1 MRILVADDEPRVIAA
16 YKVCLE
22 QEDGS
27 SNQELDALGAEL
39 FGEASGAESLTPL
52 ANCRVDYVNQGQS
65 AIDAIR
71 TAITIGDPYSVLFLD
86 MRMPPGIDGKETAR
100 QVRTIDQ
107 NVNIVIV
114 TGYSDHSPM
123 EVAKVAGPLDKLYY
137 LAKPFE
143 TAEIHQLSHSL
154 TAKWEME
161 EALKRAHAALALKVS
176 QLEEAQIE
184 ISASEAR
191 CRHIAL
197 HDQLTRLPN
206 RLSFQECL
214 NTALSRK
221 QDEVAVLF
229 VDLDRFKMIN
239 DTLGHSAG
247 DELISRLGEKMA
259 RLLPTGAILARLGG
273 DEFGIVLGDTSIE
286 NGVRI
291 GNQLVSVC
299 AEQLDLFGTQVQ
311 VSASIGIAFRGSSN
325 SDGSELLRRAD
336 LALYQ
341 AKKAGRGVLREFEPS
356 IDESARKRAE
366 IDSRLRVAIEQDVLT
381 LAYQPIINPADGEPM
396 GYEALLRWEDPEYGS
411 ISPSIFVPIAEETGL
426 VVKLGEWVI
435 HKAIN
440 DCATWPSGVVSINL
454 STRHF
459 QSQSLVD
466 YVVDEARKANLPI
479 ARVQLEITET
489 ALFDD
494 AQLAAEILVEL
505 RKAGLRIALDD
516 FGTGYSSLVNLKDF
530 EIDCIKIDQSFVATL
545 GEDHQTSAIVNSVT
559 NLARS
564 LGLSVVAE
572 GVESEMQVQALRMIG
587 CGLMQGYYYSAPM
600 ELNQLPF
607 RNLSGP
613 GEQEALAWPSTH
625 LRSSAG

>member
-22 QEDGS
+22 QEQGAS
-27 SNQELDALGAEL
+27 SEELDALGAEL
-39 FGEASGAESLTPL
+39 FGEASSEEMLLPL
-52 ANCRVDYVNQGQS
+52 SGCRVDYVNQGQ
-65 AIDAIR
+65 AAVDAIR

-154 TAKWEME
+154 SAKWAME
-161 EALKRAHAALALKVS
+161 EALKRAHEALALKVA

-214 NTALSRK
+214 NTALSNK
-221 QDEVAVLF
+221 QSEVAVLF
-229 VDLDRFKMIN
+229 IDLDRFKMIN

-259 RLLPTGAILARLGG
+259 RLLPAGAILARLGG
-273 DEFGIVLGDTSIE
+273 DEFGIVLGDTSVPV
-286 NGVRI
+286 GMKI
-291 GNQLVSVC
+291 GEELVAVC
-299 AEQLDLFGTQVQ
+299 AEQLELFGTQVQ
-311 VSASIGIAFRGSSN
+311 VSASIGVAFRGNTN

-356 IDESARKRAE
+356 IDESARKRSE
-366 IDSRLRVAIEQDVLT
+366 IDSRLRVAIEQDILK
-381 LAYQPIINPADGEPM
+381 LAYQPIINPNDGEPM
-396 GYEALLRWEDPEYGS
+396 GYEALLRWDDPEYGS

-435 HKAIN
+435 HKAIQ

-459 QSQSLVD
+459 QSQSLVE
-466 YVVDEARKANLPI
+466 YVVEEARKANLPI
-479 ARVQLEITET
+479 ERVQLEITET

-572 GVESEMQVQALRMIG
+572 GVESEMQVQALRLIG

-600 ELNQLPF
+600 SLEQLPF

-613 GEQEALAWPSTH
+613 GELEKLSWPEAVIFKQA
-625 LRSSAG
+625 